1 MEFLL
6 YIMQNRPSAIVYL
19 FGRGTKKEENRFM
32 YAKRWVSFALAAVM
46 AAGIL
51 AGCDSQQGGDG
62 SSSSSSSSSSQVSGG
77 GSGGSGGDHS
87 SGSSYE
93 TTKSYTVTA
102 VIGEGGAVA
111 CNKQQVESGDSFK
124 NFPADTKVTFTV
136 TPDDGYEIADV
147 IATGGTLTSDGKG
160 NYTLTVTGNC
170 TVSIT
175 FAGILRDVEF
185 EHINGQSFDDAIRDV
200 LTKKNGIEIM
210 SLITTA
216 KGNENEEFFT
226 RFKMTNHYLRDAIVA
241 EGTEVQP
248 EVIRENIAE
257 QLLNYLQISGEE
269 EATLLCTGV
278 TGLHYLNSRKYAD
291 ITYVEV
297 VDATSSEAVKSV
309 IANQLS
315 NFPAQINSPDSNA
328 YFEYIVTV
336 TGVTLGNKG
345 YTAILV
351 TKGSYTVDAGGP
363 TQPVS

>member
-1 MEFLL
+1 
-6 YIMQNRPSAIVYL
+6 
-19 FGRGTKKEENRFM
+19 M

-87 SGSSYE
+87 SGGSSHE
-93 TTKSYTVTA
+93 TAKSYTVTA
-102 VIGEGGAVA
+102 VIGEGGAVT

-124 NFPADTKVTFTV
+124 NIPADTKVTFTV

-160 NYTLTVTGNC
+160 NYTLTVTANC

-185 EHINGQSFDDAIRDV
+185 EPINGQSFDDAIRDV

-216 KGNENEEFFT
+216 KGNEDKEYFST
-226 RFKMTNHYLRDAIVA
+226 FKFMNHYLRDAILA
-241 EGTEVQP
+241 EGTEAP
-248 EVIRENIAE
+248 TEVVRENMEEQIA
-257 QLLNYLQISGEE
+257 NYMEISGDS
-269 EATLLCTGV
+269 ANFCAGP
-278 TGLHYLNSRKYAD
+278 TGLYKLNSGYTLQV
-291 ITYVEV
+291 TYLDVF
-297 VDATSSEAVKSV
+297 DATSSEAVKNAV
-309 IANQLS
+309 AQQLS
-315 NFPAQINSPDSNA
+315 NLPKQYYEISSNRF
-328 YFEYIVTV
+328 FEYGITV

-351 TKGSYTVDAGGP
+351 IKNTYYAETVTPVPP
-363 TQPVS
+363 TN